1 MAPPEVRSFHPEP
14 ISRRGELIAW
24 GSALLLDLVWLLLVL
39 SEQPATFWIPILAL
53 PLTLIAAL
61 VSFGNW
67 MERRTVI
74 MIDQVS
80 IYFSNGIRRVR
91 LGWEKI
97 KDVRVLPGK
106 WGKKIQV
113 FGENSYFG
121 FSTLGEVEV
130 NGRQLG
136 RTGFSEGDRILEEIL
151 AKANLVLAEDD
162 GDRSRQ
168 EGYYYIRK

>member
-1 MAPPEVRSFHPEP
+1 MAHHEVRSFHPEP

-24 GSALLLDLVWLLLVL
+24 GSALLLDLVWLILVL
-39 SEQPATFWIPILAL
+39 SEQPVTFWIPVLAL

-67 MERRTVI
+67 MERQTVI
-74 MIDQVS
+74 KIDQES
-80 IYFSNGIRRVR
+80 IYFSNGIRRLR
-91 LGWEKI
+91 LAWDRI

-113 FGENSYFG
+113 YGEESYFG
-121 FSTLGEVEV
+121 FYTLGEVEID
-130 NGRQLG
+130 GRQLG
-136 RTGFSEGDRILEEIL
+136 RTGFSEGDRIFEEIL
-151 AKANLVLAEDD
+151 AKANLVPAEDE
-162 GDRSRQ
+162 GDRSGQ